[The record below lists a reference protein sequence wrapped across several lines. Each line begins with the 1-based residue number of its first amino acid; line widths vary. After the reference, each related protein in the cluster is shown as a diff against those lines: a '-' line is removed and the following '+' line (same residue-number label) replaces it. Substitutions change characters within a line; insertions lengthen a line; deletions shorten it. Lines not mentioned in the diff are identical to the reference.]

1 MEVKLVLKLISSVIS
16 SSSGKPP
23 VEISLSDSME
33 TIEEWDS
40 LATVTLA
47 AALDSEFGISIE
59 VDDLESLSSVKGIMQ
74 LLNISF

>member
-23 VEISLSDSME
+23 VEIHLSDSME

-47 AALDSEFGISIE
+47 AALDSEYGISIE

-74 LLNISF
+74 LLNISS

>member
-1 MEVKLVLKLISSVIS
+1 
-16 SSSGKPP
+16 
-23 VEISLSDSME
+23 
-33 TIEEWDS
+33 
-40 LATVTLA
+40 LA